1 MKITQNKTLSKQ
13 STLCALFALVFL
25 FSTFSVSYSQQVS
38 NEVPPLRERMF
49 FGGNFWLSFG
59 TITDIQIAPVIGL
72 WVLPRVAVAV
82 GPNFR
87 YYKDQYDETNI
98 YGIKGYLQY
107 VLLKDLNNLVPL
119 GVHTGIFFHLEDEVL
134 NLESSFWQYDPVATD
149 RFTIN
154 TLLIGGGISQ
164 QLGRRSAMNF
174 MVLWALNDSG
184 YGVYSNPEI
193 RISFNF

>member
-1 MKITQNKTLSKQ
+1 MTLSKH
-13 STLCALFALVFL
+13 SLLRALFAIALL
-25 FSTFSVSYSQQVS
+25 FSTLSASYSQQVS

-59 TITDIQIAPVIGL
+59 TITDIQIAPVVGL

-134 NLESSFWQYDPVATD
+134 NLESSFWQYDPVETE